1 MAEDSRGGQDSV
13 MGCRATDDDDDDVY
27 TQASRPAFYVSGSL
41 DKV

>member
-13 MGCRATDDDDDDVY
+13 MGCRATDDDDDVY
-27 TQASRPAFYVSGSL
+27 TQASRPAFDVSGSL